1 MYFFSWFIVSI
12 VWTFLL
18 KVLMQK
24 IGNTGTGMHVKLKP
38 SENANEV
45 FICADHVELF
55 VEMSSRAKI
64 LEIHYMKCVN
74 SRLH

>member
-1 MYFFSWFIVSI
+1 
-12 VWTFLL
+12 
-18 KVLMQK
+18 MQK

-45 FICADHVELF
+45 FICADHVDLF

-74 SRLH
+74 SIDCTDVLFLGSQSLK